1 MENSPPILIIDEVE
15 KSFGNLEVLL
25 GVSFDVAPGE
35 ILGIAGPNG
44 AGKTTL
50 FNLISGML
58 PVTAGKITFKSD
70 EITNLKAHRICNMGI
85 SRTFQTPVVFPKL
98 SVNENI
104 RVGAAFGKKGRR
116 PAIDKLTTDILE
128 KLQITH
134 LKESS
139 AENLSLYDKKL
150 VMLGTILAARPSL
163 LMLDEPCAGLTHNE
177 IDDFLGLVKQLNEKE
192 GITVMI
198 IEHLIDWLRLV
209 SEKMLIIHNGVVI
222 AHGSP
227 DAVVQDEDVIDVY
240 IGKSVD

>member
-1 MENSPPILIIDEVE
+1 MQDSSPILEINEVV
-15 KSFGNLEVLL
+15 KSFGSLEVLL
-25 GVSFDVAPGE
+25 GVSFQVTPGE

-58 PVTAGKITFKSD
+58 PVSAGKILFKSE
-70 EITNLKAHRICNMGI
+70 EITNLKPHRICNLGI

-98 SVNENI
+98 SVKENI
-104 RVGAAFGKKGRR
+104 RVGATFGKKNKKFE
-116 PAIDKLTTDILE
+116 IEESITEVLE
-128 KLQITH
+128 KLEISH

-150 VMLGTILAARPSL
+150 VMLGTVLAAGPAL

-177 IDDFLGLVKQLNEKE
+177 IENFMELVKKLNERD

-198 IEHLIDWLRLV
+198 IEHLIDWLRFV
-209 SEKMLIIHNGVVI
+209 SEKMLIIHNGVVL
-222 AHGSP
+222 AYGSP
-227 DAVVQDEDVIDVY
+227 DAVVQDKNVIDVY
-240 IGKSVD
+240 IGRTGD